1 MPVGGKIHKIE
12 IVGTMVNSL
21 FILGRD
27 GNGNYKCRCQIC
39 GREFLK
45 KASSVRKGL
54 AMCFCKYL
62 TQQA

>member
-1 MPVGGKIHKIE
+1 MSVHKIE

-21 FILGRD
+21 LIMSRD
-27 GNGNYKCRCQIC
+27 GKGNYRCKCQIC

-62 TQQA
+62 TQQV

>member
-1 MPVGGKIHKIE
+1 
-12 IVGTMVNSL
+12 MVNSL
-21 FILGRD
+21 LILDRD
-27 GNGNYKCRCQIC
+27 GKGNYKCRCQIC